1 MKTPAIIAFLLLL
14 AVLPLQ
20 QPAALDKDV
29 ELHIKRLDG
38 LIGRLQEENNRLL
51 QDLHQIKRENRQLE
65 ADNKKVLETLTRIE
79 DDLIRLTNTDISQL
93 KANQQKIFD
102 KLPTLDWGTQ
112 KRDCKN
118 LGAHQQIK
126 NVGSAD
132 KNYTLRYLCYDG
144 QTIHL
149 GTEVHQPPAE

>member
-1 MKTPAIIAFLLLL
+1 MKQVLIILTLL
-14 AVLPLQ
+14 AAWVPLQ
-20 QPAALDKDV
+20 APAALDEDV
-29 ELHIKRLDG
+29 ELHIKRLDS
-38 LIGRLQEENNRLL
+38 LIGRLQQENDRLL
-51 QDLHQIKRENRQLE
+51 KDFHQIKRENRAIKAE
-65 ADNKKVLETLTRIE
+65 NKKVMEALNRVE
-79 DDLIRLTNTDISQL
+79 DDLLRLNNTDLANL

-102 KLPTLDWGTQ
+102 TLPTLDWGTQ

-126 NVGSAD
+126 NVRSAD